1 MMKRQDVINALVN
14 QLRNISKTGGFLTDI
29 GNNVESFYEY
39 EIDEDSDLPLINV
52 RETESTVDLILQGL
66 WRHSCNI
73 EISIVDTGTIE
84 YIRQCVNDILKAVKS
99 DKTIGG
105 TCVLA
110 SPGSIKIDKSEEKN
124 KTFVAA
130 AVIVVL
136 QYNSPEWEI

>member
-1 MMKRQDVINALVN
+1 MKRQDVIDALVA
-14 QLRNISKTGGFLTDI
+14 QLKNISKSGGYLTNI
-29 GNNVESFYEY
+29 GSNVESFYEY
-39 EIDEDSDLPLINV
+39 EIDEDNDLPLINV
-52 RETESTVDLILQGL
+52 RESESTVDLQMQGL
-66 WRHSCNI
+66 WRHSCDV
-73 EISIVDTGTIE
+73 EITIVDAGTIE
-84 YIRQCVNDILKAVKS
+84 YIRQCVQDILKAVKS

-130 AVIVVL
+130 AVNVKL